1 MSIERAASRLAA
13 GEYVESINGVKL
25 HFKVSGSGPVCILQT
40 PGWGPE
46 VAMYREL
53 SGFEDVFTMVY
64 LDTRGSG
71 GSERP
76 HDSTFTFENLAA
88 DVDEL
93 RKFLRA
99 DRVVAMGHSFAGVLT
114 LEYALRY
121 PQATSGLVLIDAV
134 VAEVEEAQVDRR
146 KRIAKME
153 GHPWLP
159 DAMEALGAYLNG
171 YVPGS
176 DEEFARLVARILPLY
191 FVDQSIMQ
199 RFSQEVTEAVWSHD
213 AYRGSLNLK
222 LHDLRPRLDEIE
234 APAVIAVG
242 SEDFICG
249 PIQAQW
255 LHGGL
260 KNSVVVEIDGV
271 GHFPWLEASDEFFS
285 RTKRN
290 LKELAIL

>member
-1 MSIERAASRLAA
+1 MSIQQAATRLAA

-46 VAMYREL
+46 IAMYRGL

-71 GSERP
+71 GSERS

-93 RKFLRA
+93 RRFLGV
-99 DRVVAMGHSFAGVLT
+99 DRVVAMGHSFAGVLS

-121 PQATSGLVLIDAV
+121 PEAVAGLVLIDAV

-146 KRIAKME
+146 ERIAKME

-159 DAMEALGAYLNG
+159 DAMEALGGLLNG
-171 YVPGS
+171 YVPAS
-176 DEEFARLVARILPLY
+176 DDEFARLAARILPLY

-199 RFSQEVTEAVWSHD
+199 RFRQGMAEAVWSHD
-213 AYRGSLNLK
+213 AYRGSLNLE

-249 PIQAQW
+249 PIQSQW

-271 GHFPWLEASDEFFS
+271 GHFPWLEAADEFFS
-285 RTKRN
+285 RMKRN
-290 LKELAIL
+290 LKKLAMS